1 MLTFE
6 MLLTQQNRVKE
17 IEEIITKEPSLSEN
31 YIKEME
37 ARLDIITLLRD
48 KMWREMYDRQMTI
61 EVGKKFKF
69 EFTLSDN

>member
-6 MLLTQQNRVKE
+6 MLLTQQNRVEE
-17 IEEIITKEPSLSEN
+17 IEKIVNKEPSLAEF
-31 YIKEME
+31 YISEME
-37 ARLDIITLLRD
+37 ARLDIIFALRD
-48 KMWREMYDRQMTI
+48 KMWREMCDRQKTI